1 MEWGNLLHAVYK
13 FRGDNNMN
21 TNTNTNTNM
30 NTNINKGVPS
40 TRKFGLRDKLGYMF
54 GDFGNDFFFI
64 FASSFLMVFYTDIFG
79 ISPALTGLVF
89 LVARLWDAFM
99 DIAVGRFIDSRPA
112 TKNGKFK
119 PWIIR
124 CAPLLLIFGI
134 LMFTKIPGLSNN
146 AYLIYAFATYII
158 WGSLYS
164 TVNIPYG
171 AMASVITGDSVE
183 RASLSTFRSIGGIL
197 ANLIIGVVVPMV
209 VFVNNK
215 ADSNRF
221 FIAAIIMAA
230 LAMTCYTLCYKL
242 STERITQTKSSSDEV
257 KGSIGDSLKG
267 LSKNR
272 PFLALVS
279 ASLILIFALLLS
291 GTLNAYLFKDY
302 FQNTKALS
310 LVGLITI
317 LNLVIIAPAIAPLI
331 KKFGKKESASVAV
344 LFSCIA
350 YFLLFL
356 FPIKNAYVYVILSFI
371 ANLGY
376 IYFNF
381 MLWAFVTDVID
392 YQEIITGKRE
402 DATVYSFYSFS
413 RKVGQAV
420 AGVIGGVALQVAGYV
435 KAPHQTAEVASNIR
449 GLATLIPAIAFFIVF
464 LCIKFWYPLT
474 KEKLEKL
481 QSDLRAKH
489 ELG

>member
-1 MEWGNLLHAVYK
+1 MI
-13 FRGDNNMN
+13 
-21 TNTNTNTNM
+21 
-30 NTNINKGVPS
+30 NINNSKLDPS
-40 TRKFGLRDKLGYMF
+40 TRKFGLRDKIGYMF

-64 FASSFLMVFYTDIFG
+64 FASSFLMVFYTDVFG
-79 ISPALTGLVF
+79 ISPALTGVVF

-99 DIAVGRFIDSRPA
+99 DVAVGRFVDARPT

-124 CAPLLLIFGI
+124 CSPLLLIFGV

-171 AMASVITGDSVE
+171 SMASVITSDPVE
-183 RASLSTFRSIGGIL
+183 RASLSTFRTMGATL

-221 FIAAIIMAA
+221 FVVAIIMAV

-242 STERITQTKSSSDEV
+242 STERIVQKSASNEV
-257 KGSIGDSLKG
+257 KGNIGASLKG
-267 LSKNR
+267 LAKNR

-279 ASLILIFALLLS
+279 ASLILIFAMLITL
-291 GTLNAYLFKDY
+291 TLNTYLFKDY
-302 FQNTKALS
+302 FQNAKALS
-310 LVGLITI
+310 LVGMITI
-317 LNLVIIAPAIAPLI
+317 LNLVIVAPAIAPLI
-331 KKFGKKESASVAV
+331 KKFGKKESASVA
-344 LFSCIA
+344 LLYSSIA

-356 FPIKNAYVYVILSFI
+356 FPIKNAYIFVALSFI

-376 IYFNF
+376 VYFNF

-392 YQEIITGKRE
+392 YQETITGKRE
-402 DATVYSFYSFS
+402 DATIYSFYSFA
-413 RKVGQAV
+413 RKVGQAI
-420 AGVIGGVALQVAGYV
+420 AGVIGGVALQAAGYV

-449 GLATLIPAIAFFIVF
+449 SLATLIPAVAFFIVF
-464 LCIKFWYPLT
+464 LCIKFWYPMT
-474 KEKLEKL
+474 KQKLEKL
-481 QSDLRAKH
+481 QIDLRAKH
-489 ELG
+489 ELI

>member
-1 MEWGNLLHAVYK
+1 MMYISLGGN
-13 FRGDNNMN
+13 NNMNIN
-21 TNTNTNTNM
+21 TNTNT
-30 NTNINKGVPS
+30 IKVVPS

-64 FASSFLMVFYTDIFG
+64 FASSFLMIFYTDIFG

-99 DIAVGRFIDSRPA
+99 DITVGRFIDSRPT

-124 CAPLLLIFGI
+124 CAPLLLIFGV

-171 AMASVITGDSVE
+171 SMASVITGDSVE
-183 RASLSTFRSIGGIL
+183 RASLSTFRSIGATL
-197 ANLIIGVVVPMV
+197 ANLIIGVIVPMAI
-209 VFVNNK
+209 FINNK

-221 FIAAIIMAA
+221 FIVAIIMAV

-242 STERITQTKSSSDEV
+242 STERIIETNSSRNEV
-257 KGSIGDSLKG
+257 KGNIGTSLKG
-267 LSKNR
+267 LAKNR

-279 ASLILIFALLLS
+279 ASLVLIFAMLITL
-291 GTLNAYLFKDY
+291 TLNTYLFKDY

-310 LVGLITI
+310 LVGLITV
-317 LNLVIIAPAIAPLI
+317 LNLVIVAPVIAPLI
-331 KKFGKKESASVAV
+331 KRFGKKESASIAL
-344 LFSCIA
+344 LFSSIA

-356 FPIKNAYVYVILSFI
+356 IPIKNAYAFVVLTFI

-376 IYFNF
+376 VYFNF

-402 DATVYSFYSFS
+402 EGTVYSFYSFA

-420 AGVIGGVALQVAGYV
+420 AGVIGGLALQFAGYV

-464 LCIKFWYPLT
+464 LCIKFWYPMT

-481 QSDLRAKH
+481 QNDLRAKH